1 MVEIDLT
8 KANLEGSLKI
18 VEGFLG
24 ESLENEEKKFKVK
37 LIFEEIITNMFKHG
51 KKQGTTFV
59 KVDFQLEGEDVI
71 LTFVYNGE
79 QFDPTLYR
87 DKRVDEPFNVNKK
100 EGGLGLFLVK
110 QFSKEFTYEREG
122 DLNRLN
128 VKV

>member
-8 KANLEGSLKI
+8 KANLEDSLKI
-18 VEGFLG
+18 IEGFLG
-24 ESLENEEKKFKVK
+24 KSLENEEKKFKVK

-59 KVDFQLEGEDVI
+59 KVGFQSKEGNAI
-71 LTFVYNGE
+71 LTFVYNGKV
-79 QFDPTLYR
+79 FDPTSYR
-87 DKRVDEPFNVNKK
+87 DKRVDEAFNVNKK

-110 QFSKEFTYEREG
+110 QFSKEFTYERKG

>member
-18 VEGFLG
+18 VEGFLR
-24 ESLENEEKKFKVK
+24 ENPENEERKFKVK
-37 LIFEEIITNMFKHG
+37 LVFEEIITNMFKHG

-59 KVDFQLEGEDVI
+59 KVDFKFEGEDAI
-71 LTFVYNGE
+71 LTFIYDGE
-79 QFDPTLYR
+79 YFDPTLYR
-87 DKRVDEPFNVNKK
+87 DKRVNEPFNVNKK

-110 QFSKEFTYEREG
+110 QFSREFTYEREG

>member
-8 KANLEGSLKI
+8 KTNLKNSLKI
-18 VEGFLG
+18 VEEFCG
-24 ESLENEEKKFKVK
+24 ENFKSEEKKFKVK
-37 LIFEEIITNMFKHG
+37 LIFEEIITNMYKHG

-59 KVDFQLEGEDVI
+59 KVDFQFEGEDAV

-79 QFDPTLYR
+79 HFDPTSYR
-87 DKRVDEPFNVNKK
+87 DKRMDEPFNLNKK